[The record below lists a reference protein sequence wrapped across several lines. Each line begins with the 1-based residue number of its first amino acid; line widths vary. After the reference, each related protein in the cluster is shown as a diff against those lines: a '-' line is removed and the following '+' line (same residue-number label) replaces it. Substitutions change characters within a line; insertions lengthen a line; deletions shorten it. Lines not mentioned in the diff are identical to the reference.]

1 VHWEWP
7 VAPDLDLYKK
17 WDRSNQGFPRE
28 LAEMVA
34 KRNKRYIVYE

>member
-1 VHWEWP
+1 M
-7 VAPDLDLYKK
+7 YR
-17 WDRSNQGFPRE
+17 DRSNQGFPRE